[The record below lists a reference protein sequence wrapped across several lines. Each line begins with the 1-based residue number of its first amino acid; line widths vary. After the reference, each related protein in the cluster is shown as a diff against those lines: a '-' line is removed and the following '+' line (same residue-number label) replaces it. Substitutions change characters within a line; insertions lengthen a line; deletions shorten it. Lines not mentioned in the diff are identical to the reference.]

1 MTENVAAP
9 TIVPPSTVLDPVSR
23 TRRVGEWTN
32 RHASTIA
39 LVAVGLSLVIA
50 GGYSLVLGNQIRY
63 FDEQVY
69 VQLARSLA
77 HGHGFSFDNVQPTA
91 YRPPGYP
98 FILLP
103 VYLLTGGSVLAMR
116 FIGVLSL
123 MGTVWMVFLLGRRAH
138 SPATGALAALV
149 VACYPLLIYTAT
161 TLYPQV
167 PALFLLLAM
176 VELGLRAM
184 PGDGRF
190 TGRRG
195 YQAVVAGLLG
205 GLLTTAVPTF
215 GVTVVVLVGWLVWR
229 QWQVARRIA
238 VRTVVALLVATALL
252 PVAWCVRNAVELHAF
267 VPVSTNNGINLLL
280 GNSTGATPDG
290 GRVENISTYENAA
303 AGMHLDEVQ
312 IDHYYAAQSIDWI
325 RDNPGH
331 AAVLFVQ
338 KVGNNFAYHNEL
350 ATAGRNSTGQDI
362 VSALTFY
369 PILLLALLRVV
380 FLRRWPL
387 HPTEKLVLGMLVLN
401 VLLLAAFYT
410 RLRFRVPLDGL
421 TIVLAAS
428 TVGHWLLGRR
438 AGSAAE
444 PAVGS
449 GARPPVESPVES
461 HAVLVADQQSV

>member
-9 TIVPPSTVLDPVSR
+9 AVLAPPVVDPVSR
-23 TRRVGEWTN
+23 TRRVGEWLN
-32 RHASTIA
+32 LHATTIA
-39 LVAVGLSLVIA
+39 LVAVGLSLLIA
-50 GGYSLVLGNQIRY
+50 GGYSLVLGGQLRY

-69 VQLARSLA
+69 VGLTRSLA
-77 HGHGFSFDNVQPTA
+77 QGHGFTFDNVQPTA
-91 YRPPGYP
+91 YRPPGYS

-103 VYLLTGGSVLAMR
+103 VYLVSGGSVLAMR
-116 FIGVLSL
+116 FIGVLAL
-123 MGTVWMVFLLGRRAH
+123 AGTVWLVFLLGRRAH

-190 TGRRG
+190 TGRRAW
-195 YQAVVAGLLG
+195 QATAAGLLG
-205 GLLTTAVPTF
+205 GLLTLAVPTF
-215 GVTVVVLVGWLVWR
+215 GVTVVVLVVWLVWR
-229 QWQVARRIA
+229 QWKVARRIA
-238 VRTVVALLVATALL
+238 GRTVAVLLIATALL
-252 PVAWCVRNAVELHAF
+252 PAAWCVRNAVQLHAF

-290 GRVENISTYENAA
+290 GRVEDISSYENAA
-303 AGMHLDEVQ
+303 ARMHLDEVG
-312 IDHYYAAQSIDWI
+312 IDHYYAAQSFDWI
-325 RDNPGH
+325 RANPGQ
-331 AAVLFVQ
+331 AAVLFVE

-369 PILLLALLRVV
+369 PILLLALLRIV

-387 HPTEKLVLGMLVLN
+387 HPTEKLLIGMLVLN
-401 VLLLAAFYT
+401 VVLLAAFYT

-428 TVGHWLLGRR
+428 TVGHFLLGPRSPAEVS
-438 AGSAAE
+438 AGEQRSA
-444 PAVGS
+444 
-449 GARPPVESPVES
+449 
-461 HAVLVADQQSV
+461 